1 MVKKLSPSYH
11 NKQVTTLDNGNF
23 QSPYPE
29 KFKLISTIIMNSGA
43 HALRNDKISPFN
55 KNKSINNTLSFNS
68 SKNVLFSRGGILKS
82 S

>member
-29 KFKLISTIIMNSGA
+29 EFKLISTII
-43 HALRNDKISPFN
+43 I
-55 KNKSINNTLSFNS
+55 TV
-68 SKNVLFSRGGILKS
+68 VLMHLETTK
-82 S
+82 